1 MIGWKN
7 GLMYKAK
14 LINGFIDKYWKKRNG
29 GMYGFFG
36 KMKYTSF
43 QVDAQMDNELLN
55 VQVVNQI
62 YG

>member
-1 MIGWKN
+1 MIGWMN

-14 LINGFIDKYWKKRNG
+14 QINGFIDKYWKKWND

-43 QVDAQMDNELLN
+43 QMDAWKNNGLLN
-55 VQVVNQI
+55 VYCI
-62 YG
+62 GS